1 MDEFKFLLST
11 TYFDFLARQSQS
23 AYVSYSNHLASDI
36 CRQLFMNFP
45 HFGHYLKF
53 LESSLTNCFF
63 VNNIRID
70 KIQFKLYF
78 EVSDYRVL
86 SFQSYVP

>member
-11 TYFDFLARQSQS
+11 TYFNFLARQSQS

-45 HFGHYLKF
+45 HFGF